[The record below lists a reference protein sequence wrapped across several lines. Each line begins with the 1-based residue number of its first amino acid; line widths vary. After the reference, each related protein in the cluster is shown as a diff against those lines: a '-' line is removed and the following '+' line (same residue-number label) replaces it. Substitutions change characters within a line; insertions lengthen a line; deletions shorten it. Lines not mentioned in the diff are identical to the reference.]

1 MWWEAPITRSTRS
14 GIREYLTWREL
25 ETEILQEI
33 DSHDGRV
40 SLAELEVLVTLVAF
54 RVGVYQR
61 RYHVHREG
69 GEEAVRRRLRHYETE
84 QPGDHQ

>member
-1 MWWEAPITRSTRS
+1 MWWEEPIIRSTRS

-40 SLAELEVLVTLVAF
+40 SLAELEVLIAF
-54 RVGVYQR
+54 ISFCVGVYQC

-69 GEEAVRRRLRHYETE
+69 CEEAVRRQLWYCETE
-84 QPGDHQ
+84 

>member
-1 MWWEAPITRSTRS
+1 MTRSTRS

-40 SLAELEVLVTLVAF
+40 SLAELEVLATLGAF
-54 RVGVYQR
+54 CVGVYQR

-69 GEEAVRRRLRHYETE
+69 REEAVRCRLRHYETE
-84 QPGDHQ
+84 